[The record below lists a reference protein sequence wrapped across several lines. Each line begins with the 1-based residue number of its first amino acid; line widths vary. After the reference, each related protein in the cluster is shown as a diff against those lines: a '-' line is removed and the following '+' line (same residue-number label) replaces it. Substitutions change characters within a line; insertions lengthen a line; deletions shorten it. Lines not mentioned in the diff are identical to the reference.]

1 MREVPRA
8 NMAATNPVRDI
19 LSASLTK
26 VVMDR
31 KVKLVLST
39 LIPKITDVDGL
50 DITKRKVEYTREYFD
65 GTSKITN
72 QRPNTVP
79 TAATSS
85 KVYSANIFWNS
96 FGIRV
101 SKEDR
106 DLFSKGVTKFE
117 NKSLAAMRIM
127 AEGENRVL
135 RNGVKE
141 AGGKDFFALEG
152 INDYV
157 SSDWSGKTGEQIL
170 EEIRKG
176 RAAHVAEMKFESDEL
191 WLDDKLYELLQKPY
205 SATNPK
211 TIMTLLEERKWFKKI
226 VPIPTF
232 GGAVIVEINPAN
244 FGYVEPMPIQMTDEY
259 QEGRDD
265 VYFLEQHISEIIVLQ
280 PKSIT
285 KISSVM
291 G

>member
-1 MREVPRA
+1 MKEVPRA

-65 GTSKITN
+65 GTSQITN

-85 KVYSANIFWNS
+85 KPYSVNIFWNS

-106 DLFSKGVTKFE
+106 DLFAKGVTKFE

-141 AGGKDFFALEG
+141 AGGKDFFDLEG

-157 SSDWSGKTGEQIL
+157 SSAWAGKTGEEIL

-226 VPIPTF
+226 VSIPTF
-232 GGAVIVEINPAN
+232 GGAVIVEISPTN

-285 KISSVM
+285 KISGVM
-291 G
+291 

>member
-26 VVMDR
+26 VVMER

-65 GTSKITN
+65 GTSQITN

-79 TAATSS
+79 TAVTSS
-85 KVYSANIFWNS
+85 KPYSVNIFWNS

-106 DLFSKGVTKFE
+106 DLFAKGVTKFE

-141 AGGKDFFALEG
+141 AGGKDFFDLEG

-157 SSDWSGKTGEQIL
+157 SSAWDGKTGEELL

-285 KISSVM
+285 KISGVM
-291 G
+291 

>member
-1 MREVPRA
+1 MKEVQRA

-26 VVMDR
+26 VVMEK
-31 KVKLVLST
+31 KVKLVLSS
-39 LIPKITDVDGL
+39 LIPRITDIDGL

-65 GTSKITN
+65 GKSQITN

-79 TAATSS
+79 TSVVSS
-85 KVYSANIFWNS
+85 KPYSANIFWNS
-96 FGIRV
+96 FGIRI

-106 DLFSKGVTKFE
+106 DLFAKGVTKFE

-135 RNGVKE
+135 RNGVSE
-141 AGGKDFFALEG
+141 LGGKDFFSLDG
-152 INDYV
+152 INVV
-157 SSDWSGKTGEQIL
+157 SSSAWKSLTGEQIL

-176 RAAHVAEMKFESDEL
+176 RAAHVTGMLFESDEL
-191 WLDDKLYELLQKPY
+191 WLDDSLYELLQKPY

-211 TIMTLLEERKWFKKI
+211 TVMTLLEERNWFEK
-226 VPIPTF
+226 VVAIPEF
-232 GGAVIVEINPAN
+232 GGAVIVENNQAN
-244 FGYVEPMPIQMTDEY
+244 FGYVETMPIQMTDEY

-265 VYFLEQHISEIIVLQ
+265 VYFLEQHLSELIVLQ

-285 KISSVM
+285 KFESVI
-291 G
+291 

>member
-26 VVMDR
+26 VVVER

-65 GTSKITN
+65 GTSQITN

-85 KVYSANIFWNS
+85 KPYSVNIFWNS

-106 DLFSKGVTKFE
+106 DLFAKGVTKFE

-141 AGGKDFFALEG
+141 AGGKDFFDLEG

-157 SSDWSGKTGEQIL
+157 SSAWDGKTGEELL

-285 KISSVM
+285 KISGVM
-291 G
+291 